1 MTGYKLRAWILSSII
16 LLSLLLMPW
25 QTASAATTPPPKDF
39 SLQVTPSPLVTTVKP
54 GIPTVLD
61 LKVRN
66 AGSGSEE
73 LKIEP
78 RGFELDKNTG
88 KIKIDDTSV
97 TPVARWVTFSAPSFA
112 VKSGE
117 WYTEKVTILVPKE
130 AGFSYSF
137 VLILSRKNNAQP
149 VSGGRLIKGSLAVFT
164 LVNVDKPGATRQL
177 KIPSFTSSK
186 RLYEYLPTT
195 LRVEVKNTGN
205 SIVQPYGNIYLQRTR
220 DSATPI
226 STLRVNEA
234 NAYILPGTTRSL
246 DVEWQEGFPVYTPS
260 TAAGGATHH
269 SLSWDWNHAADFRI
283 GKYTAK
289 LVAVY
294 NDGTRD
300 IPIEQEVSFWV
311 IPWKAILLLIVA
323 VVGLIL
329 LSRWRSKRRTD
340 KAVRKALQ
348 AQKDATTMEKDS

>member
-1 MTGYKLRAWILSSII
+1 V
-16 LLSLLLMPW
+16 PW
-25 QTASAATTPPPKDF
+25 QTASAATAPPPKDF
-39 SLQVTPSPLVTTVKP
+39 FLQVTPSPLVTTVKP

-78 RGFELDKNTG
+78 RGFEIDKKSG
-88 KIKIDDTSV
+88 QIKIDDTSV
-97 TPVARWVTFSAPSFA
+97 TPVAAWVAFGASAFT
-112 VKSGE
+112 VKPGE
-117 WYTEKVTILVPKE
+117 WYTQKVTILVPKE

-137 VLILSRKNNAQP
+137 VLIVSRKNNLQP
-149 VSGGRLIKGSLAVFT
+149 VAGGRLIKGSLAIFT
-164 LVNVDKPGATRQL
+164 LVNIDKPGATRKLQ
-177 KIPSFTSSK
+177 ISSFTSTK
-186 RLYEYLPTT
+186 KLYEYLPTT

-205 SIVQPYGNIYLQRTR
+205 SIVQPYGNIYLQRNP
-220 DSATPI
+220 DSASPI
-226 STLRVNEA
+226 STLRVNDA
-234 NAYILPGTTRSL
+234 NAYILPGTARSL
-246 DVEWQEGFPVYTPS
+246 DVEWQKGFPVYTSS
-260 TAAGGATHH
+260 TAADGTTHR

-311 IPWKAILLLIVA
+311 IPWKAILLLIG
-323 VVGLIL
+323 VVTGLIL
-329 LSRWRSKRRTD
+329 FSRWRSKRRTE

-348 AQKDATTMEKDS
+348 AQKASQKDAMSSENDS